1 MFFAMYTF
9 VLLTRLKTEIS
20 DIFPMLLLQV
30 SVGMT
35 AEEASKQFK
44 AGVFVLAIFFFG
56 KGAEKGGM
64 IFLMWIFF

>member
-44 AGVFVLAIFFFG
+44 GLCWPFFFFG